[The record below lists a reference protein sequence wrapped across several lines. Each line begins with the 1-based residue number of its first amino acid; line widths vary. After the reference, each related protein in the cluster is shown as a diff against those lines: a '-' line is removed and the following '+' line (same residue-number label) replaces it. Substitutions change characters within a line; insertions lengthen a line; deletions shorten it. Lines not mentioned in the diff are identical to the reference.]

1 MCLLVRNNIEAT
13 IRWLTEIGDT
23 DVIVLNRNV
32 LISGWPELVYKGNY
46 KDTSLLISTT
56 KQPEELSQILIKY
69 IYRTDFL
76 QMRDKNSQLLQ

>member
-1 MCLLVRNNIEAT
+1 MCGMWCAFLYAT
-13 IRWLTEIGDT
+13 ISRPVIRWLTEIGDT
-23 DVIVLNRNV
+23 DVIVLNRIV

-76 QMRDKNSQLLQ
+76 